1 MRSIRV
7 KHKSYPM
14 RATFTVLIAVSAAV
28 AQSDAPEIRF
38 DSVPNPL
45 KLPANIYLGEVGG
58 VATNSHGDVFV
69 YTRTGHPTITIGTS
83 RPFAHGGSRLFEFD
97 RTGRFVREIGK
108 DSYGF
113 MDASQVR
120 VDPADNIW
128 AVDEMTNMIMKFDPQ
143 GQRILML
150 LGRKAE
156 NVNVPAGGRGGA
168 GRGGRGGN
176 PGAGQPTDLFDRP
189 SDVAWDAAGNIFV
202 ADGMGSNARV
212 AKFDKEGKFVK
223 SWGSKGTGNGGF
235 ASVHGIA
242 VDLQGNVYVA
252 DAGNKRIQIF
262 DNEGNFRKSL
272 TNVGSPQAVC
282 MTKGAN
288 AVLYVSNSNPVD
300 DIDRDGQIYKMHLD
314 GTVVGQFGRAGKQP
328 KEFGTVNAI
337 DCRDENTLYV
347 GEIGNLRVQKIV
359 LH

>member
-58 VATNSHGDVFV
+58 VATNSRGDVFV

-97 RTGRFVREIGK
+97 RTGRFVLEIGK

-223 SWGSKGTGNGGF
+223 SWGSKGTGNGEF

-252 DAGNKRIQIF
+252 DAGNERIQIF

>member
-1 MRSIRV
+1 MSGIRG
-7 KHKSYPM
+7 KHKSCPM
-14 RATFTVLIAVSAAV
+14 RAALMILVAVSAAV
-28 AQSDAPEIRF
+28 AQSGAPEIKF

-45 KLPANIYLGEVGG
+45 KLPANIYFGEAGG

-69 YTRTGHPTITIGTS
+69 YTRTGHATVTIGTS

-97 RTGRFVREIGK
+97 RTGKFVREIGK

-113 MDASQVR
+113 MGASQVR
-120 VDPADNIW
+120 VDPTDNIW
-128 AVDEMTNMIMKFDPQ
+128 AVDEMTNMVMKFDPQ

-156 NVNVPAGGRGGA
+156 NVNVPAGGRGG
-168 GRGGRGGN
+168 RGGGT
-176 PGAGQPTDLFDRP
+176 GAGQPTDLFDRP

-212 AKFDKEGKFVK
+212 AKFDKDGRFVK
-223 SWGSKGTGNGGF
+223 SWGRKGTGDGEFG
-235 ASVHGIA
+235 SVHGIA
-242 VDLQGNVYVA
+242 VDAQGNVYVA